1 MDPRR
6 GSLPP
11 YIRPVPDQPKFGP
24 FIEFFQS
31 SDMTVLLIAAVI
43 VMAGLIAINTG
54 TSFEAPDDPGYYAA
68 AFG

>member
-31 SDMTVLLIAAVI
+31 SDMTVLLIAASI
-43 VMAGLIAINTG
+43 VMAGLIAIKTG
-54 TSFEAPDDPGYYAA
+54 TSFGAPDDPGYYTA